1 MNKLF
6 FLTLVSLLPICS
18 TSLATQPMTTV
29 ATKTETKPTGAKVT
43 TTTKKTTKV
52 TQGLHLTETQVT
64 TKEKGVEGKETTTQ
78 HTLVSAIVT
87 KQASPKLQEN
97 VKKLGAIFGG
107 KKI

>member
-1 MNKLF
+1 MNNIF
-6 FLTLVSLLPICS
+6 ILTLISSLTLYSI
-18 TSLATQPMTTV
+18 SLATQPKTTI

-52 TQGLHLTETQVT
+52 TQGLHVTETQVT

-78 HTLVSAIVT
+78 HTHVSAIVT

-107 KKI
+107 K